1 MEAKIVGHGKMES
14 WYKSLVIHYGLQRVF
29 FEGTK
34 IRNLIIMKLLF
45 YDDLIFEGW
54 GLTLTEAQQ
63 YGCVPLAFHSFASL
77 TDIITDKVNGFAI
90 PNDDISL
97 YIKQMKLL
105 MTDEKLRK
113 SMSANAIESSKQF
126 SIEIIIKK
134 WMEVI
139 NE

>member
-1 MEAKIVGHGKMES
+1 MGLLSPMMI
-14 WYKSLVIHYGLQRVF
+14 YHYIL
-29 FEGTK
+29 
-34 IRNLIIMKLLF
+34 
-45 YDDLIFEGW
+45 
-54 GLTLTEAQQ
+54 
-63 YGCVPLAFHSFASL
+63 
-77 TDIITDKVNGFAI
+77 
-90 PNDDISL
+90 
-97 YIKQMKLL
+97 KQMKLL

>member
-1 MEAKIVGHGKMES
+1 MGADIN
-14 WYKSLVIHYGLQRVF
+14 R
-29 FEGTK
+29 GTT
-34 IRNLIIMKLLF
+34 IWLR
-45 YDDLIFEGW
+45 
-54 GLTLTEAQQ
+54 
-63 YGCVPLAFHSFASL
+63 SFSFSL

>member
-1 MEAKIVGHGKMES
+1 M
-14 WYKSLVIHYGLQRVF
+14 GL
-29 FEGTK
+29 
-34 IRNLIIMKLLF
+34 LSPM
-45 YDDLIFEGW
+45 
-54 GLTLTEAQQ
+54 
-63 YGCVPLAFHSFASL
+63 
-77 TDIITDKVNGFAI
+77 
-90 PNDDISL
+90 DDISL

>member
-1 MEAKIVGHGKMES
+1 MGLLSPMMI
-14 WYKSLVIHYGLQRVF
+14 YHY
-29 FEGTK
+29 
-34 IRNLIIMKLLF
+34 
-45 YDDLIFEGW
+45 
-54 GLTLTEAQQ
+54 
-63 YGCVPLAFHSFASL
+63 
-77 TDIITDKVNGFAI
+77 
-90 PNDDISL
+90 ISL